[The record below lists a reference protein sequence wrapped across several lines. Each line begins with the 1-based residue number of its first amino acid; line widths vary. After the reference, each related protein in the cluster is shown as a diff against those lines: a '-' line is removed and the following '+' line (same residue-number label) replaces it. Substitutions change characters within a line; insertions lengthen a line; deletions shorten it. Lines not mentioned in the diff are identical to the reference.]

1 VSWDPYLD
9 LETGVLRNRLGIT
22 TSTELAQ
29 AEIDFTTVRIA
40 QLGRRPLPGHYDL
53 DHLRAFHRVIFGD
66 VYDWAGQLRT
76 VRLGKARRVFCPP
89 QHIESEAAEIFEW
102 LAEQRFLRG
111 LDRTTF
117 VDNLTELLSEINY
130 LHPFREGNGRTQR
143 AFLGQLANDAGYEL
157 DWTKL
162 DPQAN
167 DDAARSALDGDLRPL
182 RAMLESLVHARD
194 TGAPPLPPPAP
205 RRGR

>member
-1 VSWDPYLD
+1 
-9 LETGVLRNRLGIT
+9 
-22 TSTELAQ
+22 
-29 AEIDFTTVRIA
+29 
-40 QLGRRPLPGHYDL
+40 
-53 DHLRAFHRVIFGD
+53 
-66 VYDWAGQLRT
+66 
-76 VRLGKARRVFCPP
+76 VFCPP

-117 VDNLTELLSEINY
+117 IDNLTELLSEINY

-167 DDAARSALDGDLRPL
+167 DDAACSALDGDLRPL
-182 RAMLESLVHARD
+182 RDARV
-194 TGAPPLPPPAP
+194 TRPCAGYRCAPASPTCPQKGPFEA
-205 RRGR
+205 